1 MKAFQ
6 LAIEIINVLF
16 LEQIRLWPGF
26 LPPLNRI
33 KAAFLQAGFGFQ
45 KLLFL
50 AEPNKNLAVLYR
62 IDVNQTANPSSLES
76 KISWKHVWGRE
87 P

>member
-26 LPPLNRI
+26 LPPLNRL

-45 KLLFL
+45 KLPFPGGIPTKSCRPT
-50 AEPNKNLAVLYR
+50 E
-62 IDVNQTANPSSLES
+62 
-76 KISWKHVWGRE
+76 
-87 P
+87 

>member
-50 AEPNKNLAVLYR
+50 PEPNKIL
-62 IDVNQTANPSSLES
+62 PSSTE
-76 KISWKHVWGRE
+76 
-87 P
+87 